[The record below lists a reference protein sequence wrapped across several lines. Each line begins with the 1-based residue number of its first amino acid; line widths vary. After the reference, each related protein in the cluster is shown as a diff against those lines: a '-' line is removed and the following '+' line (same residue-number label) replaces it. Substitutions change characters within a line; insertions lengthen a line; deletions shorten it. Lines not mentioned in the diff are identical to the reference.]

1 MKKSLYEY
9 IVRNSNENCEN
20 KDVIQFGIQMFQM
33 LSVSM
38 MVALAIALCM
48 KMLAEAVVFL
58 LVLIPLRQN
67 AGGYHAKH
75 KTTCA
80 IMSMLIYICSLII
93 IKYYG
98 INSMV
103 QLFLCLIDS
112 YVIMYFSPVENINNE
127 LDDKER
133 EVYKN
138 RTRNILIFELLIYM
152 LLFVSYKQYWSGIII
167 MSITV
172 VSVLVYIGYLQNNII
187 NKR

>member
-1 MKKSLYEY
+1 
-9 IVRNSNENCEN
+9 
-20 KDVIQFGIQMFQM
+20 
-33 LSVSM
+33 
-38 MVALAIALCM
+38 
-48 KMLAEAVVFL
+48 
-58 LVLIPLRQN
+58 
-67 AGGYHAKH
+67 
-75 KTTCA
+75 
-80 IMSMLIYICSLII
+80 
-93 IKYYG
+93 
-98 INSMV
+98 MV

-172 VSVLVYIGYLQNNII
+172 VSALVYIGYLQNNII

>member
-67 AGGYHAKH
+67 A
-75 KTTCA
+75 
-80 IMSMLIYICSLII
+80 
-93 IKYYG
+93 
-98 INSMV
+98 
-103 QLFLCLIDS
+103 
-112 YVIMYFSPVENINNE
+112 
-127 LDDKER
+127 
-133 EVYKN
+133 
-138 RTRNILIFELLIYM
+138 
-152 LLFVSYKQYWSGIII
+152 
-167 MSITV
+167 
-172 VSVLVYIGYLQNNII
+172 
-187 NKR
+187 

>member
-93 IKYYG
+93 I
-98 INSMV
+98 

-172 VSVLVYIGYLQNNII
+172 VSALVYIGYLQNNII